1 MSSKVKTFVLQAS
14 HFVRHSV
21 RESRGRTEGQGLMSM
36 LTAFRRWRASLG
48 QRPMDEALPWMSY
61 AAIDF
66 LRENMRAD
74 WSVFEWGVGGST
86 VFLVAGVGRLVSV
99 EHDTEWADNVRSR
112 LASQGPR
119 AWELL
124 SIPPVPLPGPDT
136 LSPSNPHDY
145 VSAVEGY
152 RTVSFRTYASSIDS
166 FDDRQFDLVIVD
178 GRCRPSC
185 AMHAIPRIKPGG
197 YLLVDD
203 CERERYSWIHDE
215 MRRRNWRFRYFN
227 GPGPFV
233 WEFRHT
239 GCWQRP
245 LENGRAPMSSQ

>member
-1 MSSKVKTFVLQAS
+1 
-14 HFVRHSV
+14 
-21 RESRGRTEGQGLMSM
+21 
-36 LTAFRRWRASLG
+36 
-48 QRPMDEALPWMSY
+48 MDEGLPWMSY
-61 AAIDF
+61 AAINF
-66 LRENMRAD
+66 LQQTVRDD

-86 VFLVAGVGRLVSV
+86 VFLVQRVGRVVSV
-99 EHDTEWADNVRSR
+99 EHDAEWADNVRRHLESR
-112 LASQGPR
+112 RPR

-124 SIPPVPLPGPDT
+124 AIPPAPLAEAGA
-136 LSPSNPHDY
+136 LSPSNPRDY

-152 RTVSFRTYASSIDS
+152 RGVTFRSYASSIDA
-166 FDDRQFDLVIVD
+166 FDDQRFELVIVD

-185 AMHAIPRIKPGG
+185 AMHAIPKIKPGG

-203 CERERYSWIHDE
+203 CERERYAWIHEE
-215 MRRRNWRFRYFN
+215 MRRRNWQFRYFN

-245 LENGRAPMSSQ
+245 LEDRKTGTASS